1 MPKRTDIHKV
11 LIIGSGPIIIGQAC
25 EFDYSGTQAC
35 KALKK
40 LGYEIVLVNSNPAT
54 IMTDPETADV
64 TYIEPLNVD
73 RLEQIIA
80 KERPDAL
87 LPNLGGQ
94 SGLNLCAELNKKGIL
109 DKYNVKV
116 IGVQVDAIERGEDRI
131 EFKKTMD
138 KLGIEMARSEV
149 AYSVDEALSIADKL
163 GYPVV
168 LRPAYT
174 MGGAGGGLVYNKEE
188 LKTVCARGLQASLVG
203 QVLVE
208 ESILG
213 WEELELEV
221 VRDAENNII
230 TVCFIEN
237 IDPLG
242 VHTGDSFC
250 SAPML
255 TISEECQKRLQEQA
269 YKIVES
275 VQVIGGTNVQFAHDP
290 VSDRIIVIEINPRT
304 SRSSALA
311 SKATG
316 FPIAL
321 VSAML
326 ASGLTLKDIPCG
338 KYGTLDKYVPDG
350 DYVVIKFAR
359 WAFEKF
365 KGVED
370 KLGTQ
375 MRAVGEVMSIGKTYK
390 EAFQKAIR
398 SLETG
403 RYGLGHAKNF
413 DTMTKEQLLQ
423 LLITPSSERHFIM
436 YEALRKGASVD
447 EIFEITKV
455 KTYFIEQMK
464 ELVEEEEELLKSK
477 GKLPSDNLLIKAKKD
492 GFSDKYLSQLLEI
505 PEEDIRNHRI
515 ELGVEEAWEGVHVSG
530 TENNAYYYSTYNA
543 PDKNPVN
550 TDKQKIMILGGG
562 PNRIGQGIEFD
573 YCCVH
578 AAIALKKL
586 GFETIIVNCNPETVS
601 TDYDTSD
608 KLYFEPLTLEDVL
621 SIYKKEKPLGVIAQF
636 GGQTPLNLAAEL
648 EKNGVRILGTSP
660 SVIDLA
666 EDRDLFRDMM
676 DKLEIPM
683 PESGMATTVDEAISI
698 AEKIGYP
705 VMVRP
710 SYVLGGRGME
720 VVYDNE
726 SMTEYMKAA
735 VGVTPDRPIL
745 IDRFLNHALEC
756 EADAIS
762 DGTNAFVPAVM
773 EHIELA
779 GVHSGDSACIIPSV
793 HITPENV
800 ETIKEYTRKIAEEMH
815 VKGLMNMQ
823 YAIENGKV
831 YVLEANPR
839 ASRTVPLVS
848 KVCNIRMVP
857 LATEIITAELTG
869 RPSPVPELKEQNI
882 PNYGVKEAAFPFN
895 MFQEVDPVLGPEM
908 RSTGEVLG
916 LSRSYGE
923 AFFKAQEAVQSKLPL
938 EGTVLISVNAK
949 DRPEVPE
956 IARSLSEDGFKI
968 IATGSTYDLISSS
981 GIPAEKVKKLYEGRP
996 NILDMITNGDIQL
1009 IINSPVGKESV
1020 HDDSYL
1026 RKAAIKAK
1034 IPYMTTIAAAKATA
1048 DGIHYVKTHERSEV
1062 KSLQT
1067 LHSEITDK

>member
-1 MPKRTDIHKV
+1 MPKREDIHKI

-64 TYIEPLNVD
+64 TYIEPLNVE

-94 SGLNLCAELNKKGIL
+94 SGLNLCAELSAKGIL
-109 DKYNVKV
+109 DKYHVQV

-131 EFKKTMD
+131 EFKKSMNA
-138 KLGIEMARSEV
+138 LGIEMARSEV
-149 AYSVDEALSIADKL
+149 AYSVEEALAIADKL

-174 MGGAGGGLVYNKEE
+174 MGGAGGGLVYNREE

-221 VRDAENNII
+221 VRDADNNMI

-269 YKIVES
+269 YRIVES

-290 VSDRIIVIEINPRT
+290 ATDRIVVIEINPRT

-326 ASGLTLKDIPCG
+326 AAGLTLKDIPCG

-403 RYGLGHAKNF
+403 RCGLGWAKDF
-413 DTMTKEQLLQ
+413 HEKSKEELLKM
-423 LLITPSSERHFIM
+423 LITPSSERHFIM
-436 YEALRKGASVD
+436 YEALRKGASVE
-447 EIFEITKV
+447 EIYQITKV
-455 KTYFIEQMK
+455 KEYFIQQMK
-464 ELVEEEEELLKSK
+464 ELVEEEEKILACK
-477 GKLPSDNLLIKAKKD
+477 GGLPSDELLTAAKKD

-505 PEEDIRNHRI
+505 PEDDVRNRRVA
-515 ELGVEEAWEGVHVSG
+515 LGVEENWEGVHVSG
-530 TENNAYYYSTYNA
+530 TPDSAYYYSTYNGE
-543 PDKNPVN
+543 DKNPIRS
-550 TDKQKIMILGGG
+550 DKPKVMILGGG

-578 AAIALKKL
+578 AALSLKKL

-621 SIYKKEKPLGVIAQF
+621 SIYKKEKPVGVIAQF
-636 GGQTPLNLAAEL
+636 GGQTPLNLASEL
-648 EKNGVRILGTSP
+648 EKNGVKILGTSP
-660 SVIDLA
+660 AVIDLA
-666 EDRDLFRDMM
+666 EDRDLFREMM
-676 DKLEIPM
+676 EKLAIPM
-683 PESGMATTVDEAISI
+683 PESGMATTVEEALEI
-698 AEKIGYP
+698 AGKIGYP

-720 VVYDNE
+720 VVYDDE
-726 SMTEYMKAA
+726 SMVGYMKAA

-745 IDRFLNHALEC
+745 IDRFLNHAMEC

-762 DGTNAFVPAVM
+762 DGTHAFVPAVM

-779 GVHSGDSACIIPSV
+779 GIHSGDSACIIPSV
-793 HITPENV
+793 HIPAENL

-857 LATEIITAELTG
+857 LAIDIITSELTG
-869 RPSPVPELKEQNI
+869 RPSPVPALKEQHI
-882 PNYGVKEAAFPFN
+882 PYYGVKEAVFPFN
-895 MFQEVDPVLGPEM
+895 MFPEVDPVLGPEM

-916 LSRSYGE
+916 LSTYYGE
-923 AFFKAQEAVQSKLPL
+923 AFYKAQEATQSRLPL
-938 EGTVLISVNAK
+938 SGTVLISVNRRDK
-949 DRPEVPE
+949 NEVVE
-956 IARSLSEDGFKI
+956 IAQGFADCGFKI
-968 IATGSTYDLISSS
+968 LSTGETCRLIREA
-981 GIPAEKVKKLYEGRP
+981 GIPAEHVNKLYEGRP
-996 NILDMITNGDIQL
+996 NILDLITNGQIDL
-1009 IINSPVGKESV
+1009 IVNSPVGKDSV
-1020 HDDSYL
+1020 NDDSYL
-1026 RKAAIKAK
+1026 RKAAIKSK
-1034 IPYMTTIAAAKATA
+1034 IPYMTTIAAARATYK
-1048 DGIHYVKTHERSEV
+1048 GIRYVQEHGSGEV
-1062 KSLQT
+1062 KSLQE
-1067 LHSEITDK
+1067 LHGEIRDK